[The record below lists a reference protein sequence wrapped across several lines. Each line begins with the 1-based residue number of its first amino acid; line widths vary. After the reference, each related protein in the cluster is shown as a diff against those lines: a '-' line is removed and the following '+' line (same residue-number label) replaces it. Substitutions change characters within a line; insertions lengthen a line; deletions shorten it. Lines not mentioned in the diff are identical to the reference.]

1 MSEKSQGTEWKD
13 APVIESASATTSPEN
28 SDSGPA
34 AYVIF
39 GIVVALLAL
48 LSFSLSSCSS
58 ALSAATMV
66 SVTDDWG
73 VRDYY
78 DWDYDDYTEEQDPYY
93 ELLEDLLSEQTTYA

>member
-58 ALSAATMV
+58 ALSAATTV

-78 DWDYDDYTEEQDPYY
+78 DWDYDDYTEEQDPYH

>member
-1 MSEKSQGTEWKD
+1 MSEKSHAADWKD

-34 AYVIF
+34 AYVIL

-58 ALSAATMV
+58 ALSAATTV
-66 SVTDDWG
+66 GVTDGWG
-73 VRDYY
+73 MQEYH

>member
-1 MSEKSQGTEWKD
+1 MNEKSQGTEWKD

-58 ALSAATMV
+58 ALSAATTV